1 MSQNAHADS
10 VHNAALQSHN
20 MREELEKRWNELKT
34 PVADRVES
42 LVALLD
48 ASKVTPQ
55 MLSIYE
61 TLNTKLSARQPIA
74 QVRNV
79 LQVA

>member
-1 MSQNAHADS
+1 MDS
-10 VHNAALQSHN
+10 HHSSALHSHN

-42 LVALLD
+42 LVSLLD

-74 QVRNV
+74 QVNYHF
-79 LQVA
+79 L